1 MLGNRSWIDSP
12 LISENFNAA
21 VYLEWAL
28 YELSHSK
35 YFYFKYET
43 DNKKNWNMKFSNFFQ
58 YFYIGIN
65 DTRIT
70 KVEYEAMRA
79 AYSTR

>member
-43 DNKKNWNMKFSNFFQ
+43 DNKKIEIWNSQILSSIFIS
-58 YFYIGIN
+58 
-65 DTRIT
+65 
-70 KVEYEAMRA
+70 E
-79 AYSTR
+79 